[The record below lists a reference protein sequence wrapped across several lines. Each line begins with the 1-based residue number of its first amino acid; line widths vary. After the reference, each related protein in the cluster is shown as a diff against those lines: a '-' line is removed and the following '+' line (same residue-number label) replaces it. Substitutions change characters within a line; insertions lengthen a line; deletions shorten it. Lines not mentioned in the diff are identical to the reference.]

1 MIMSD
6 DIVVYFYSLSYVK
19 ALVHSL
25 LPKSR
30 QTWYTCTK
38 LSESEELYVL
48 PQIDSYTLH
57 SCRQF
62 LGISTE
68 LGNNIDTHI
77 FDLIFTRKSCHGKG
91 SNHCRQWFST
101 IPKVDISLLHATK
114 GERRGQIF
122 YNNFNFQQQFIIS
135 LKYKIKWK
143 HHIKRDRPPFLY
155 ICINAYKSMNIH
167 VLSWAYARQSLP
179 VTKWRKI
186 LLAHCHLLT

>member
-1 MIMSD
+1 MLLALSIGETVQKPSVNLLHLSLMIMSD

-77 FDLIFTRKSCHGKG
+77 FDLILTIKSCYGKC

-101 IPKVDISLLHATK
+101 IAKVDISLLQQKEKDVARFFITIL
-114 GERRGQIF
+114 IF
-122 YNNFNFQQQFIIS
+122 NNNS
-135 LKYKIKWK
+135 SSVLNIK
-143 HHIKRDRPPFLY
+143 
-155 ICINAYKSMNIH
+155 
-167 VLSWAYARQSLP
+167 
-179 VTKWRKI
+179 
-186 LLAHCHLLT
+186 

>member
-1 MIMSD
+1 MLLALSIGETVQKPSVNLLHLSLMIMSD

-48 PQIDSYTLH
+48 PQIDSYT
-57 SCRQF
+57 F
-62 LGISTE
+62 

-77 FDLIFTRKSCHGKG
+77 FYLILTIKSCYGKC

-101 IPKVDISLLHATK
+101 IAKVDISLLQQKEKDVARFFITIL
-114 GERRGQIF
+114 IF
-122 YNNFNFQQQFIIS
+122 NNNS
-135 LKYKIKWK
+135 SSVLNIK
-143 HHIKRDRPPFLY
+143 
-155 ICINAYKSMNIH
+155 
-167 VLSWAYARQSLP
+167 
-179 VTKWRKI
+179 
-186 LLAHCHLLT
+186 